1 MLEFAIVAPLFL
13 FLLCP
18 RLDFGRL
25 FFVLGHPSDQ
35 PQNA

>member
-13 FLLCP
+13 FLLCAL
-18 RLDFGRL
+18 LDFGRL
-25 FFVLGHPSDQ
+25 FFVLGHRPDQ